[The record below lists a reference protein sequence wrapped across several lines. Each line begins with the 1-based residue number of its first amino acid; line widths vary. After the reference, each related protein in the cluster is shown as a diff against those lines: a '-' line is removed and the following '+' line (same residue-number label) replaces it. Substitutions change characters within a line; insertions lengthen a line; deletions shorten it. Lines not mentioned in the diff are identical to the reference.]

1 MISLVVLI
9 KCIGGSNGRRTKNF
23 TYAVNICSIYIT
35 IFRLSLDLSQ
45 STASRM
51 NNELAHLEL
60 RMSIYLFISIIA
72 IKNYKILKLRYILF
86 RIHYVTISHFNTISS
101 GHRQKKDRPGSV
113 YFYSLKQEIIRKN
126 KEEINNMT
134 EKLVKNL

>member
-1 MISLVVLI
+1 M
-9 KCIGGSNGRRTKNF
+9 
-23 TYAVNICSIYIT
+23 AVEQKILHMQLTFVQYIT

-101 GHRQKKDRPGSV
+101 GHR
-113 YFYSLKQEIIRKN
+113 
-126 KEEINNMT
+126 
-134 EKLVKNL
+134 

>member
-1 MISLVVLI
+1 M
-9 KCIGGSNGRRTKNF
+9 
-23 TYAVNICSIYIT
+23 AVEQKILHMQLTFVQYIT

-86 RIHYVTISHFNTISS
+86 RIHYVTISHF
-101 GHRQKKDRPGSV
+101 
-113 YFYSLKQEIIRKN
+113 
-126 KEEINNMT
+126 
-134 EKLVKNL
+134 